1 MAIGEDQRPARRPG
15 VVHVAV
21 LECETLPGPIV
32 ETYGGFADIFD
43 QWLQTGVD
51 KVNSKRPPQKRTSV
65 EVSRW
70 PVVHGVYPSDVTRID
85 AFIIT
90 GSICSAYDDFPWIRA
105 LEEFVRVVYDTHPH
119 IKFFGG
125 CFGHQVLARVLLGDH
140 GVEVVRAEYGWE
152 NGVHDVHLTP
162 QFVAH
167 FPFLQG
173 QAMRYQFLHSDEV
186 VVSRPLPRGW
196 LSVGS
201 SDMCKS
207 QGLYQPG
214 RVLTYQGHPEFDRR
228 ILYYFT
234 EYLGS
239 SGMIDNDVY
248 ETSLKLIDRDSTSQL
263 AAEVVV
269 RFLEI

>member
-1 MAIGEDQRPARRPG
+1 M
-15 VVHVAV
+15 
-21 LECETLPGPIV
+21 
-32 ETYGGFADIFD
+32 
-43 QWLQTGVD
+43 
-51 KVNSKRPPQKRTSV
+51 
-65 EVSRW
+65 
-70 PVVHGVYPSDVTRID
+70 
-85 AFIIT
+85 
-90 GSICSAYDDFPWIRA
+90 
-105 LEEFVRVVYDTHPH
+105 VYDSHPH

-125 CFGHQVLARVLLGDH
+125 CFGHQVLARVLLGEH
-140 GVEVVRAEYGWE
+140 GVQVARAEYGWE
-152 NGVHDVHLTP
+152 NGVHDVKLTP